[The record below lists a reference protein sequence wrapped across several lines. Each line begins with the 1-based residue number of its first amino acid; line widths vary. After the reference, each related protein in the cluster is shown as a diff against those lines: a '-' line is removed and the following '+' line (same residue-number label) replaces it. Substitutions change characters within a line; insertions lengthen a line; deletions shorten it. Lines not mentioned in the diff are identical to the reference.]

1 MRMPGTVT
9 LSPINSSNKDTK
21 CVLHLA
27 GGVGAC
33 AAGEGWGW
41 WLGGG
46 AEEAEEAGKNWSKL
60 GSSRDW
66 ARAEAGE
73 VRTSNTAITEVT
85 ITMLTLG
92 NTRGD

>member
-9 LSPINSSNKDTK
+9 VSPVDSSNKDTK

-33 AAGEGWGW
+33 APAEGWGW

-46 AEEAEEAGKNWSKL
+46 AEEAEGAGKNWSKL

-73 VRTSNTAITEVT
+73 ARSSNNTANTEV
-85 ITMLTLG
+85 TMLTLG

>member
-46 AEEAEEAGKNWSKL
+46 AEAGKNWSKL

-73 VRTSNTAITEVT
+73 ARTSNTANTEV
-85 ITMLTLG
+85 TMLTLG